1 MQSFEF
7 VRLET
12 DGACLIKG
20 FASGDNRGSFTKTFE
35 KNTFLSNGI
44 KFTADEIFTSVSC
57 KNVIRGLHFQLRCPQ
72 AKLVTV
78 LCGRAQ
84 DVIVDL
90 RPESRTFGKWIS
102 AELNSQNNHALYI
115 PRGFAHGFAALEENT
130 VMLYQ
135 CEGAYDSDT
144 DTGIRYDDPDIGIVW
159 MVNKNMG
166 IQSKRDLGLMSFKE
180 YKKHPMEI

>member
-57 KNVIRGLHFQLRCPQ
+57 KNVIRGLHFSSAARRQNLSQ
-72 AKLVTV
+72 SFA
-78 LCGRAQ
+78 
-84 DVIVDL
+84 
-90 RPESRTFGKWIS
+90 EEHRT
-102 AELNSQNNHALYI
+102 
-115 PRGFAHGFAALEENT
+115 
-130 VMLYQ
+130 
-135 CEGAYDSDT
+135 
-144 DTGIRYDDPDIGIVW
+144 
-159 MVNKNMG
+159 
-166 IQSKRDLGLMSFKE
+166 
-180 YKKHPMEI
+180 